1 MSLKSWIVRRMFG
14 WCRRAPRVTVVRLT
28 GVIGGAGLGRSGLTL
43 HGVARLLEQA
53 FEPSRLAAVALVIN
67 SPGGSPVQSALIA
80 KRIRELADEKK
91 VPVLAFV
98 EDIAASG
105 GYWLASAADEIFAD
119 QNSVVGSIGVI
130 SAGFGFQ
137 ELIARHGIERRVHVT
152 GERKMMLDPFQPENP
167 EDVGRLKAIQADV
180 HDSFREM
187 VRLRRGDR
195 LRGDDDDS
203 VFSGEIWLGR
213 RAVEL
218 GLIDGLGELT
228 TLVRARYGKKV
239 DIREIDEER
248 GWLART
254 LSFGAAARGSLGA
267 AAAGGGGFEG
277 VAGGAIRAAL
287 AAVEERAWWA
297 RHGL

>member
-1 MSLKSWIVRRMFG
+1 MSLKSWISRRLFG
-14 WCRRAPRVTVVRLT
+14 WFRRRSRVTVVRLA
-28 GVIGGAGLGRSGLTL
+28 GVIGVGGLGRGGLTL
-43 HGVARLLEQA
+43 HGVAGQLERA

-98 EDIAASG
+98 EDVAASG
-105 GYWLASAADEIFAD
+105 GYWLAVAADEIFAD

-152 GERKMMLDPFQPENP
+152 GERKMMLDPFRPENP
-167 EDVGRLKAIQADV
+167 EDVERLMVLQGEIY
-180 HDSFREM
+180 DSFKEL

-203 VFSGEIWLGR
+203 VFSGEVWLGR

-218 GLIDGLGELT
+218 GLIDGLGELST
-228 TLVRARYGKKV
+228 VIRARYGKKV
-239 DIREIDEER
+239 EIREIAEER
-248 GWLART
+248 GWLASR
-254 LSFGAAARGSLGA
+254 LSFGASAAV
-267 AAAGGGGFEG
+267 AAGADSGDLA
-277 VAGGAIRAAL
+277 AGAVRAAL
-287 AAVEERAWWA
+287 TAIEERAWWA
-297 RHGL
+297 RYGL

>member
-1 MSLKSWIVRRMFG
+1 MSQSVVKSAKSWIGRRLFG
-14 WCRRAPRVTVVRLT
+14 WWRRRSRVTVLRLS
-28 GVIGGAGLGRSGLTL
+28 GVIGGGGLGRGGLTL
-43 HGVARLLEQA
+43 RGVAKQMERA

-80 KRIRELADEKK
+80 HRIRELADDKK
-91 VPVLAFV
+91 VPVLAFI

-105 GYWLASAADEIFAD
+105 GYWLACAADEIFAD

-152 GERKMMLDPFQPENP
+152 GERKMMLDPFRPENP
-167 EDVGRLKAIQADV
+167 DDVGRLMEIQADV
-180 HDSFREM
+180 YDSFKEM

-203 VFSGEIWLGR
+203 IFSGEIWLGR

-239 DIREIDEER
+239 DIREIEEER
-248 GWLART
+248 GWLARHF
-254 LSFGAAARGSLGA
+254 SFGAAV
-267 AAAGGGGFEG
+267 AAGKRDSEDL
-277 VAGGAIRAAL
+277 AGGAVRAAL
-287 AAVEERAWWA
+287 TAIEERSWWA
-297 RHGL
+297 RYGL

>member
-1 MSLKSWIVRRMFG
+1 MSLKSWIGRRLFG
-14 WCRRAPRVTVVRLT
+14 WWRRRPRVTVLRLT
-28 GVIGGAGLGRSGLTL
+28 GVIGGGLGRGGLTL
-43 HGVARLLEQA
+43 HGVAKQLERA

-80 KRIRELADEKK
+80 RRIRELADDKK

-105 GYWLASAADEIFAD
+105 GYWLACAADEIFAD

-137 ELIARHGIERRVHVT
+137 DLIARHGIERRVHVT
-152 GERKMMLDPFQPENP
+152 GERKMMLDPFRPENP
-167 EDVGRLKAIQADV
+167 EDVERLKTIQSEV
-180 HDSFREM
+180 YESFREM

-195 LRGDDDDS
+195 LREDDDGI
-203 VFSGEIWLGR
+203 FSGEIWLGR

-228 TLVRARYGKKV
+228 TLIRARFGRKV
-239 DIREIDEER
+239 DLREIEEER

-254 LSFGAAARGSLGA
+254 LSFGAASTAPDPEAR
-267 AAAGGGGFEG
+267 
-277 VAGGAIRAAL
+277 VAGAITGAL
-287 AAVEERAWWA
+287 AALEERSWWA
-297 RHGL
+297 RYGL

>member
-1 MSLKSWIVRRMFG
+1 MSWIGRKLFG
-14 WCRRAPRVTVVRLT
+14 WCRRTPRVTVVRLS
-28 GVIGGAGLGRSGLTL
+28 GVIGGLGGRRGLSL
-43 HGVARLLEQA
+43 HGVAKLLERA
-53 FEPSRLAAVALVIN
+53 FAEPRLAAVALVIN

-80 KRIRELADEKK
+80 RRIRELADEKK

-98 EDIAASG
+98 EDVAASG
-105 GYWLASAADEIFAD
+105 GYWLACAADEIFAD

-130 SAGFGFQ
+130 SAGFGFH
-137 ELIARHGIERRVHVT
+137 ELIGRHGIERRVHVT
-152 GERKMMLDPFQPENP
+152 GERKMMLDPFRPEAA
-167 EDVGRLKAIQADV
+167 EDVERLMALQADIY
-180 HDSFREM
+180 DSFKEM

-203 VFSGEIWLGR
+203 IFSGEVWLGR

-228 TLVRARYGKKV
+228 TLVRARFGRKV
-239 DIREIDEER
+239 ALREIVEHK

-254 LSFGAAARGSLGA
+254 LPIAAPRLPDSEGPA
-267 AAAGGGGFEG
+267 AAAVE
-277 VAGGAIRAAL
+277 AAL

-297 RHGL
+297 RYGL

>member
-1 MSLKSWIVRRMFG
+1 MSLNLPKSVRTVIGRALFG
-14 WCRRAPRVTVVRLT
+14 WCRRRSRVAVVRLS
-28 GVIGGAGLGRSGLTL
+28 GVIGGVGLGRSGLTL
-43 HGVARLLEQA
+43 RGVAEQLVRA
-53 FEPSRLAAVALVIN
+53 FGTSRLAAVALVIN

-80 KRIRELADEKK
+80 RRIRELADEKK

-98 EDIAASG
+98 EDVAASG
-105 GYWLASAADEIFAD
+105 GYWLACAADEIFAD

-152 GERKMMLDPFQPENP
+152 GERKMMLDPFRPEAP
-167 EDVGRLKAIQADV
+167 GDIERLKTLQAEIY
-180 HDSFREM
+180 DSFKEM

-195 LRGDDDDS
+195 LRDDDDG

-228 TLVRARYGKKV
+228 TVVRARYGKKV
-239 DIREIDEER
+239 EIREIREER
-248 GWLART
+248 GWLSRT
-254 LSFGAAARGSLGA
+254 LSFGAAA
-267 AAAGGGGFEG
+267 AGGRDSGDM
-277 VAGGAIRAAL
+277 AGGAVRAAL
-287 AAVEERAWWA
+287 AAVEERSWWA
-297 RHGL
+297 RYGL